1 MKCNKERERDSE
13 LRLTFIIIFPFHS
26 LVSFW
31 SLRKGQ
37 SSGDIMLI
45 INKKE
50 KWKMIFNIK
59 KENDMEQETQ
69 ITKVLYYISFHLRL
83 SRYHSPFNIAL
94 YNLHLS
100 YLIFPVLS
108 DSLLEIEQKLIKNL
122 GFVIQTKLKGTTT
135 SN

>member
-1 MKCNKERERDSE
+1 
-13 LRLTFIIIFPFHS
+13 
-26 LVSFW
+26 
-31 SLRKGQ
+31 
-37 SSGDIMLI
+37 MLI

-108 DSLLEIEQKLIKNL
+108 DSLLEIE
-122 GFVIQTKLKGTTT
+122 
-135 SN
+135 